1 MPNPGSVLVEWYAQA
16 GRSLPWRKTRSPYAI
31 WVSEIML
38 QQTRVDTVIPYYE
51 RWMERF
57 PDVRSLAEASVDE
70 VLRLWEGLGYYQR
83 AHHLHQ
89 AASLL
94 QEQEGDFPDQI
105 EELRALPGIGAYTAN
120 AIAAIAFNQPVI
132 ALDGN
137 LRRVL
142 ARLLCY
148 EEDPRTP
155 KADQKFSGWALHR
168 MPPAKA
174 AEFNQALMDLG
185 SLICLPRNPN
195 CKMCPIQPYCEGY
208 KAGRQDELPIKK
220 TKKKIPHHILAAGVV
235 RRKGEVLLARRPKDG
250 LLGGLWEFPN
260 GRCLQSESVDA
271 CLQRSLGEGMGIEL
285 QIQEPV
291 GTFSHAYSHFK
302 VTVHAVECRAF
313 GRSSLFQDPDRFQWV
328 PVVEL
333 PSFPMGKVDRAIAR
347 TLEKNYSSSHHEN
360 SL

>member
-1 MPNPGSVLVEWYAQA
+1 
-16 GRSLPWRKTRSPYAI
+16 
-31 WVSEIML
+31 ML

-70 VLRLWEGLGYYQR
+70 VLRVWEGLGYYQR

-94 QEQEGDFPDQI
+94 QEQAGEFPEQI
-105 EELRALPGIGAYTAN
+105 EELRALPGIGPYTAN

-142 ARLLCY
+142 ARVLCY

-155 KADQKFSGWALHR
+155 KADQKFSRWALKR

-185 SLICLPRNPN
+185 SLICLPRHPN
-195 CKMCPIQPYCEGY
+195 CKVCPLRPYCEGY
-208 KAGRQDELPIKK
+208 KAGKQDELPSKK
-220 TKKKIPHHILAAGVV
+220 TKKKLPHHILAAGVV
-235 RRKGEVLLARRPKDG
+235 SCKGKVLLARRPKDG

-260 GRCLQSESVDA
+260 RRCSQRESVDA
-271 CLQRSLGEGMGIEL
+271 CLQRLLGEAMGIEL
-285 QIQEPV
+285 QLQEPL

-302 VTVHAVECRAF
+302 VTVHAVEC
-313 GRSSLFQDPDRFQWV
+313 GVLNRSHLFQDPDRFQWV
-328 PVVEL
+328 PVEDL
-333 PSFPMGKVDRAIAR
+333 PRFPMGKVDRSISR
-347 TLEKNYSSSHHEN
+347 SLGKKYSSSHHE
-360 SL
+360 SGI